1 MLDTERRNRALRR
14 GLTLAALLVFALA
27 GAAFYQTSRHKVPAS
42 TATTFGGAFSLV
54 DPAGKRVTDETL
66 KGKPFA
72 IFFGFTRCP
81 DVCPTTL
88 SMMARYRKEL
98 GAGGT
103 KFNIVFVS
111 LDPEHDKPADIGQY
125 LTLFDTPIIG
135 LTGTPAEI
143 AKIVKGYHVFYEKV
157 PQPGG
162 DYTID
167 HTATVFLMDAQ
178 GGLMGTI
185 SHDEA
190 PALAIEKLKMLVRE
204 S

>member
-1 MLDTERRNRALRR
+1 MLDTEARNRALKR
-14 GLTLAALLVFALA
+14 GLALAGLLVLA
-27 GAAFYQTSRHKVPAS
+27 IGGAAFYQMSRQPTPIS
-42 TATTFGGAFSLV
+42 TASAYGGAFSLV
-54 DPAGKRVTDETL
+54 DPSGKRVTDETL

-88 SMMARYRKEL
+88 AMMARYRKEL
-98 GAGGT
+98 GADGM
-103 KFNIVFVS
+103 KFDIVFVS

-125 LTLFDTPIIG
+125 LTLFDTPITG

-167 HTATVFLMDAQ
+167 HTATVFLMDSDGRLQ
-178 GGLMGTI
+178 GTI

-190 PALAIEKLKMLVRE
+190 PALAIEKLKMLARG
-204 S
+204 

>member
-1 MLDTERRNRALRR
+1 MLDIEVRKRALKR
-14 GLTLAALLVFALA
+14 GLALAALLALA
-27 GAAFYQTSRHKVPAS
+27 LGGAAFYRINRQTAPVS
-42 TATTFGGAFSLV
+42 TASAYGGSFSLV

-98 GAGGT
+98 GADGNRFG
-103 KFNIVFVS
+103 IVFVS

-125 LTLFDTPIIG
+125 LTLFDTPITG

-167 HTATVFLMDAQ
+167 HTATVFLMDADGRLQ
-178 GGLMGTI
+178 GTI

-190 PALAIEKLKMLVRE
+190 PALAIEKLKMLVRG
-204 S
+204 

>member
-1 MLDTERRNRALRR
+1 MLDTETRNRALKR
-14 GLTLAALLVFALA
+14 GLALA
-27 GAAFYQTSRHKVPAS
+27 GLLMLAIGGAAFYQMSRQRAPAS
-42 TATTFGGAFSLV
+42 TASAYGGSFSLV

-88 SMMARYRKEL
+88 AMMARYRKEL
-98 GAGGT
+98 RADGM

-125 LTLFDTPIIG
+125 LTLFDTPITG
-135 LTGTPAEI
+135 LTGSPAEI

-167 HTATVFLMDAQ
+167 HTATVFLMDADGRLQ
-178 GGLMGTI
+178 GTI

-190 PALAIEKLKMLVRE
+190 PALAIEKLKMLARG
-204 S
+204 